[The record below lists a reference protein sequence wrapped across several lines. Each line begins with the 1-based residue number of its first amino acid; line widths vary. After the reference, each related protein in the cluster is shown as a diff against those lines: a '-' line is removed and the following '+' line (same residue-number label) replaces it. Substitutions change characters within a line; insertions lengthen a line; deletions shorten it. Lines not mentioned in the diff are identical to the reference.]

1 MTAGALPSIR
11 VGLGFSPTSLSWV
24 VKPICSPSAAS
35 CCWVAGSA
43 ICLGTDASSLAVS
56 GSIEA
61 GLLRFHASVGIDA
74 EQDDMEREAA

>member
-1 MTAGALPSIR
+1 
-11 VGLGFSPTSLSWV
+11 
-24 VKPICSPSAAS
+24 
-35 CCWVAGSA
+35 VAGSA